1 MERIQLPWMSER
13 YLFLLSY
20 LPHNICESRVFR
32 FSTIQI
38 NQHGSSFFLSRFLH
52 QTFINRRGS
61 TSCTSFPPVPWGTR
75 LSAYVPIRIPTQEL
89 WPLFGVVEQNVLV
102 PALRDEPKLKVTAVA
117 SMFRRSPPSAWR
129 VWAEARSAVVRLSSR
144 EAIGAHEDMVNLQ
157 DDRVLQLK

>member
-1 MERIQLPWMSER
+1 MVRPFFSLVSCVRHLSIEGDPQVALPS
-13 YLFLLSY
+13 
-20 LPHNICESRVFR
+20 H
-32 FSTIQI
+32 
-38 NQHGSSFFLSRFLH
+38 LSR
-52 QTFINRRGS
+52 G
-61 TSCTSFPPVPWGTR
+61 GTR

-89 WPLFGVVEQNVLV
+89 WPLFGVVEQNVFV

-144 EAIGAHEDMVNLQ
+144 EAIGAHEDTVNLQ